1 MRGVDGGGGVCFL
14 DLEDGGGGGV
24 GSDGAFA
31 VSFCFIHHVTSSA
44 TSWYQLLLTWMRR
57 CLF

>member
-1 MRGVDGGGGVCFL
+1 MRGVDGGGGVYFL
-14 DLEDGGGGGV
+14 DLEDDGGGGV

>member
-31 VSFCFIHHVTSSA
+31 VSFCSIHHVTSSA
-44 TSWYQLLLTWMRR
+44 TSWYQLLLTWM
-57 CLF
+57 